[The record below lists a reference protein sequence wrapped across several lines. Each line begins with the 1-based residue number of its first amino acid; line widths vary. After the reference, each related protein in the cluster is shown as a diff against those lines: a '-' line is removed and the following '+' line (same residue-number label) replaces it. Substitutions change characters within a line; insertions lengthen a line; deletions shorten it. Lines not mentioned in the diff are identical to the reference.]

1 MYDEIR
7 KIIQKSKY
15 EIFGIRRD
23 NTEYKIGDTLP
34 NSHQLFQDPQYVDFT
49 CTELLYPYIEDGVYE
64 GYCDGGELNGTS
76 AICVNINSIEESL
89 EMADSYD
96 GKYLYLIAGDNYS
109 DGNDVGEIIIE
120 DAKVVKVI
128 VMK

>member
-1 MYDEIR
+1 MHDEIR
-7 KIIQKSKY
+7 KIIQESKY

-23 NTEYKIGDTLP
+23 NTEYKIGDILP
-34 NSHQLFQDPQYVDFT
+34 NSHQLFQDPQYTDFT
-49 CTELLYPYIEDGVYE
+49 CTELLYPYVEE
-64 GYCDGGELNGTS
+64 GIYKGFYDAGELNGTS
-76 AICVNINSIEESL
+76 AICVNINLIEESL
-89 EMADSYD
+89 EIADSYD
-96 GKYLYLIAGDNYS
+96 GKYLYLIAGNNYS

>member
-23 NTEYKIGDTLP
+23 NTEYKFGDTLP

-49 CTELLYPYIEDGVYE
+49 CTELLYPYIEDGAYE
-64 GYCDGGELNGTS
+64 GYYDGGELNGTS
-76 AICVNINSIEESL
+76 AIYVDKDKIKESM
-89 EMADSYD
+89 EDVKSYN
-96 GKYLYLIAGDNYS
+96 GKYLYLIAGNDYS
-109 DGNDVGEIIIE
+109 EGNDINEIIIE
-120 DAKVVKVI
+120 NAKVIKI
-128 VMK
+128 LEMK